1 MLPDPETKSENARA
15 RGTYNEK
22 SFRDDLR
29 LAYRYSTGTL
39 PFSVLYRYVPVLTRT
54 HNLKPTP
61 RVQSIVL
68 LGILYLIFRYA
79 PPAGA
84 RYGRGRGSATQG
96 ARARRLRR
104 GRGDGQIVP

>member
-15 RGTYNEK
+15 RGTNDEK

-29 LAYRYSTGTL
+29 LAYRYRYFT
-39 PFSVLYRYVPVLTRT
+39 FSVLYRYVPVLTRT

-68 LGILYLIFRYA
+68 LRHPVLE
-79 PPAGA
+79 
-84 RYGRGRGSATQG
+84 S
-96 ARARRLRR
+96 
-104 GRGDGQIVP
+104 